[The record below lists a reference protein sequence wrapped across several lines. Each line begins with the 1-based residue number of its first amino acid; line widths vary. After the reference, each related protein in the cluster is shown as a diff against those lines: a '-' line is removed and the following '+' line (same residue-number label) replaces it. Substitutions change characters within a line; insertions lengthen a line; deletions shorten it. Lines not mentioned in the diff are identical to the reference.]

1 MISIIINNMVSP
13 SRKPDKISS
22 EDLFMSEMSLEDS
35 FEAYLES
42 VTLAR
47 SANTARTYA
56 NALTSFATT
65 LLDHNIDPQQASTSQ
80 ADENWIL
87 LFITDLNL
95 HAPATERLYLT
106 AVAGWYEFLAAERLA
121 TLNLPRLRLLIRRRA
136 RRPGQRLPQFPRRAI
151 EEILDYAMKLASK
164 PSEDERHRL
173 RLLRDRAFL
182 LTLADTGL
190 RVHEACALRRGD
202 VDWAEARAVL
212 IGKGDRQAVVRF
224 SRRAISALKD
234 YLTTRAKLDGGS
246 GRPLR
251 SLPLFARHDKAAG
264 KKVLPISTTT
274 GRAIV
279 AARTRQALGEDAVGT
294 VTPHSFR
301 HYFVTTVLR
310 GSGGNLK
317 LAQELARHR
326 SIAVTQRYAHLS
338 DDELDRGYYDIFDN
352 RSDRSEE

>member
-1 MISIIINNMVSP
+1 MA
-13 SRKPDKISS
+13 
-22 EDLFMSEMSLEDS
+22 EMTLDEA
-35 FEAYLES
+35 FQAYLES
-42 VTLAR
+42 VALSR
-47 SANTARTYA
+47 SANTARTYH
-56 NALTSFATT
+56 NALNAFAST
-65 LLDHNIDPQQASTSQ
+65 LSDHDIDPRQISASQT
-80 ADENWIL
+80 DENWIL
-87 LFITDLNL
+87 SFIADLNQY
-95 HAPATERLYLT
+95 APATERLYLT

-151 EEILDYAMKLASK
+151 ETILDYAKNLASRPAK
-164 PSEDERHRL
+164 DDRQRL

-212 IGKGDRQAVVRF
+212 VGKGDRQAVVRF
-224 SRRAISALKD
+224 SRRSIASIRD
-234 YLTTRAKLDGGS
+234 YLTSRAEMDGNS

-251 SLPLFARHDKAAG
+251 ALPLFSRHDKAAG

-279 AARTRQALGEDAVGT
+279 AKRTKQALGEQAEGT

-338 DDELDRGYYDIFDN
+338 DDELDRSYYEIFDN
-352 RSDRSEE
+352 QLTPTD